1 MTPGLRQNTRRQRLN
16 PPISTNRCLPAAASD
31 VHCEGRQRLRTPRN
45 SAHLSRI
52 SGQVSEPQQALA
64 RGLRV
69 FPPPVK
75 RPFAR
80 ARERLHT
87 LKKLFRFILAV
98 LAGKDSGIA
107 EFIPP
112 ISTAL

>member
-1 MTPGLRQNTRRQRLN
+1 
-16 PPISTNRCLPAAASD
+16 
-31 VHCEGRQRLRTPRN
+31 
-45 SAHLSRI
+45 
-52 SGQVSEPQQALA
+52 LA

-69 FPPPVK
+69 FPTPVK